1 MYASVRERCVY
12 VEFSMHVFLYLSFS
26 RSLRDKQ
33 CAAMLHIFRLL
44 LSLLFNLLAILVDL
58 FYNTKKFYFLLS
70 LYRAVYRYV
79 CVLVSGPIDAF
90 IAYGEKRRS
99 ASVVCQIELNRF
111 LVCASQKYHLIF
123 FEQKSTST
131 NEQAVYCFLLLL
143 VFFFCSYFYWYVGV
157 MLSHLRLSLVSPLPS
172 RIWVDSDTHTRTH
185 AHTHITQTTQIYI
198 FHIALTFER
207 LLVICSSRLFC
218 LYSLCSF
225 VFFES
230 MHLFSEYNEIIFIL
244 TKMNM
249 EMNE

>member
-1 MYASVRERCVY
+1 MIGFGCLPLPLCLSVSMYACVRERCVY

-90 IAYGEKRRS
+90 IACCERRRS

-123 FEQKSTST
+123 FSKKALQQMSRPFT
-131 NEQAVYCFLLLL
+131 
-143 VFFFCSYFYWYVGV
+143 VFCCCWYSFFV
-157 MLSHLRLSLVSPLPS
+157 
-172 RIWVDSDTHTRTH
+172 RIFIDTW
-185 AHTHITQTTQIYI
+185 
-198 FHIALTFER
+198 E
-207 LLVICSSRLFC
+207 
-218 LYSLCSF
+218 LCSLIY
-225 VFFES
+225 VF
-230 MHLFSEYNEIIFIL
+230 L
-244 TKMNM
+244 
-249 EMNE
+249 